1 MFDMKA
7 CGDRIRV
14 LRKEKNMTQESL
26 AEALNVSAYH
36 LRRIEGGKDGASL
49 DLLIDIAEYF
59 DASLDYLLLGRGN
72 MQGIIKRDLMNVV
85 EALQGVVDRI

>member
-7 CGDRIRV
+7 CGDRIRI

-26 AEALNVSAYH
+26 AEALNVSSYH

-59 DASLDYLLLGRGN
+59 GASLDYLILGRGN
-72 MQGIIKRDLMNVV
+72 IQASIRKDLMNIS
-85 EALQGVVDRI
+85 EALQGIIDRV